1 MVLVTLGT
9 RKGQHKDHE
18 KQGHE
23 KQGQVFDFAWA
34 DCDLILIG
42 YFC

>member
-9 RKGQHKDHE
+9 RKGQHKD
-18 KQGHE
+18 HE